1 MTLRISADEERPVG
15 KRTAMKN
22 TALWILAGL
31 ISIGS
36 AVYQRMTGPTYPARG
51 KAAIGAEA
59 VSYRLSRSEETV
71 RDCEVKVKIPDP
83 AVSGRLEFKILESP
97 GRPLSLPME
106 RRGDLLLGSLPKQP
120 PAGKLEYRVLLS
132 RDGRETSLA
141 GEKPLII
148 RFKGV
153 VSAFI
158 LIPHILIM
166 FTGMVFATKAGLE
179 AAVRGGRPRRPALWA
194 FGLLFTGGMI
204 LGPVVQKLAFGD
216 FWTGFPF
223 GHDLTDNKTL
233 FSIALWIAALV
244 VGRKDKPAR
253 GWILAAA
260 IVTLAIYLIPHSLLG
275 S

>member
-1 MTLRISADEERPVG
+1 MTLRITADEERSVG
-15 KRTAMKN
+15 RRTAAKN

-36 AVYQRMTGPTYPARG
+36 AVHQRMTGPTYAARG
-51 KAAIGAEA
+51 KATIGAET
-59 VSYRLSRSEETV
+59 VSYRLPRNEETV

-83 AVSGRLEFKILESP
+83 AVSGRLEFKILGSP
-97 GRPLSLPME
+97 DRPLFLPME
-106 RRGDLLLGSLPKQP
+106 RRGDLLLGPLPKQP

-132 RDGRETSLA
+132 KDGRETSLT
-141 GEKPLII
+141 GEKPLTI

-153 VSAFI
+153 VPAFI
-158 LIPHILIM
+158 LTPHILIM
-166 FTGMVFATKAGLE
+166 FLGMIFAAKAGLE
-179 AAVRGGRPRRPALWA
+179 AVVRGGRPRKPALWA

-223 GHDLTDNKTL
+223 GHDLTDNKAL

-244 VGRKDKPAR
+244 AGGKGRPAR

-260 IVTLAIYLIPHSLLG
+260 IVTLAAYLIPHSLLG

>member
-1 MTLRISADEERPVG
+1 VTLRITADDEQPVG
-15 KRTAMKN
+15 RRTAMKN

-36 AVYQRMTGPTYPARG
+36 AAHQKMTGPTYPARG
-51 KAAIGAEA
+51 KATIGTET
-59 VSYRLSRSEETV
+59 VSYHLPRSEETV

-83 AVSGRLEFKILESP
+83 AVSGRLEFKILGSP
-97 GRPLSLPME
+97 DRPLSLPME
-106 RRGDLLLGSLPKQP
+106 RRNDLLLGSLPKQP
-120 PAGKLEYRVLLS
+120 PTGKLEYSVLLS
-132 RDGRETSLA
+132 KDGRETSLA

-153 VSAFI
+153 VPAFI
-158 LIPHILIM
+158 LIPHILVM
-166 FTGMVFATKAGLE
+166 FLGMIFAAKAGLE
-179 AAVRGGRPRRPALWA
+179 AVVRGGLTRRPALWA

-204 LGPVVQKLAFGD
+204 LGPIVQKLAFGA

-223 GHDLTDNKTL
+223 GHDVTDSKTL
-233 FSIALWIAALV
+233 FSVALWIAALV
-244 VGRKDKPAR
+244 AGRKGKPAR

-260 IVTLAIYLIPHSLLG
+260 VVTLAAYLIPHSLLG